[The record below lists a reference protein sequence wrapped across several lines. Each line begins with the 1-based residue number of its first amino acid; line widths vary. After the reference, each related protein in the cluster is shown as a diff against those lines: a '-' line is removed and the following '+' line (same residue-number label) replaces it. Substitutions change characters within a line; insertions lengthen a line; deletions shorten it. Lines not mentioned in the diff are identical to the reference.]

1 MAVQFLQRK
10 NDLEISRLTAETTVA
25 TDDLVYLEK
34 GTGAGDKR
42 RKVTFTNLLSSVTTG
57 IINTIVPS
65 GIIVPWLSTTA
76 PSGWL
81 FLSGRTIG
89 SASSNATGR
98 ANADT
103 ANLYALLWGSFSN
116 TELPIQDSTGTP
128 TTRGASAAVDFA
140 ANKRL
145 PLPDLRGRSVFGLD
159 NVASSGVIGRIT
171 TAGSSING
179 ETIGASGGT
188 QNNTLSTANLPAH
201 THNVTVT
208 YPAQIDPLTLTDI
221 TDSGTE
227 SVYAPNTPPT
237 STPASS
243 TITST
248 SVGSGTAVNNMPP
261 AIILPWIVKL

>member
-1 MAVQFLQRK
+1 MAVRFLQRK
-10 NDLEISRLTAETTVA
+10 NDIDISRLTEETSPLS
-25 TDDLVYLEK
+25 TDLLYVEK
-34 GTGAGDKR
+34 GSGSGDLR
-42 RKVTFTNLLSSVTTG
+42 RKITFTNLLSSVTTG

-65 GIIVPWLSTTA
+65 GIIVPWISTAA

-89 SASSNATGR
+89 SVASGATGR

-128 TTRGASAAVDFA
+128 TTRGSTAANDYA
-140 ANKRL
+140 ANKWL
-145 PLPDLRGRSVFGLD
+145 PLPDLRGRSIFGLD
-159 NVASSGVIGRIT
+159 NVSGSGVIGRIT

-188 QNNTLSTANLPAH
+188 QNVTLSTGNLPAH
-201 THNVTVT
+201 THSTTVT
-208 YPAQIDPLTLTDI
+208 YPAQVDPLIRTDI
-221 TDSGTE
+221 NNTGST

-237 STPASS
+237 ATPASG
-243 TITST
+243 TFTST

>member
-10 NDLEISRLTAETTVA
+10 NDIEITRLTAETTA
-25 TDDLVYLEK
+25 ANDDLVYLEK
-34 GTGAGDKR
+34 GTGSGDKR
-42 RKVTFTNLLSSVTTG
+42 RKITFTNLLSSVTSG

-81 FLSGRTIG
+81 FLSGKTIG

-116 TELPIQDSTGTP
+116 VELPIQDSTGSP
-128 TTRGASAAVDFA
+128 TTRGSTAAIDFA

-159 NVASSGVIGRIT
+159 NVAGSGVIGRIT
-171 TAGSSING
+171 TAGSNING
-179 ETIGASGGT
+179 ETIGANGGAE
-188 QNNTLSTANLPAH
+188 NVTLSSGNLPAH
-201 THNVTVT
+201 THNTTVT
-208 YPAQIDPLTLTDI
+208 YPAQIDPLTKTDI
-221 TDSGTE
+221 SDGGAT

-237 STPASS
+237 ATPASS

-248 SVGSGTAVNNMPP
+248 SVGSGTAVNKMPP